1 MRIVVIG
8 AGHVGRTVVEALHD
22 EHEVTVIDPD
32 GACVAALSYR
42 FDVHGVT
49 GNGASRRTLAEA
61 GVDKADLVIASTSRD
76 EVNLV
81 ATMLAKRMSGARTV
95 VRTSNVEYLDAWRER
110 EIDVDFMVSPEVE
123 TANAVA
129 SIVGIPAARQ
139 TDVFADGLV
148 QIVEFDVP
156 QDCASDAIVGKLLR
170 EAAVPDDSKV
180 VGIIRGNRAI
190 RPDGD
195 AVIEPGDRVIVIA
208 SPDAARAWSRLLAL
222 AEHTVDNVVIFGAGI
237 VGTAIARVLLERGI
251 RVRIVERDGSR
262 ARAVAEA
269 LPKAEVFESDGLDP
283 EFLQRERIGRAAAAV
298 FAMKDDAKTLYA
310 GVLARLHGVDL
321 TIGIVNNPESSAVLD
336 EGGIDVA
343 INPRDRVAEELVRF
357 AHDPRIM
364 QLAMLEH
371 DRFEVLDLTVREDSE
386 LAGRPFRELPE
397 TGTIIGAV
405 IRDGAA
411 LFPHSDDVLH
421 PGDRV
426 IVFVES
432 SRATHVEKVL

>member
-1 MRIVVIG
+1 
-8 AGHVGRTVVEALHD
+8 
-22 EHEVTVIDPD
+22 
-32 GACVAALSYR
+32 
-42 FDVHGVT
+42 
-49 GNGASRRTLAEA
+49 
-61 GVDKADLVIASTSRD
+61 
-76 EVNLV
+76 
-81 ATMLAKRMSGARTV
+81 
-95 VRTSNVEYLDAWRER
+95 
-110 EIDVDFMVSPEVE
+110 MVSPEVE

-156 QDCASDAIVGKLLR
+156 EDCTSDILGRPLR
-170 EAAVPDDSKV
+170 EAGVPEDSKV
-180 VGIIRGNRAI
+180 VGIIRGNRAV

-208 SPDAARAWSRLLAL
+208 SPEAARVWSRALAL
-222 AEHTVDNVVIFGAGI
+222 VEHTVDDVVIFGAGK

-251 RVRIVERDGSR
+251 RVRIVEQNGTR
-262 ARAVAEA
+262 ARTVAEA

-283 EFLQRERIGRAAAAV
+283 EFLERERIGQAAAAV

-310 GVLARLHGVDL
+310 AVLARLHGVGL
-321 TIGIVNNPESSAVLD
+321 TIGVVNDPASTGVL
-336 EGGIDVA
+336 EKGGVDVA

-357 AHDPRIM
+357 AHDPRIL

-405 IRDGAA
+405 IRDRHA
-411 LFPHSDDVLH
+411 LFPRSDDVLRS
-421 PGDRV
+421 GDRV

>member
-1 MRIVVIG
+1 MVIG

-22 EHEVTVIDPD
+22 EHDVTVIDLD
-32 GACVAALSYR
+32 AANVAALSYR
-42 FDVHGVT
+42 FDVHAVT
-49 GNGASRRTLAEA
+49 GNGASRRTLGEA
-61 GVDKADLVIASTSRD
+61 RIDKADLVIASTSRD

-81 ATMLAKRMSGARTV
+81 ATMLAKRMSSARTV
-95 VRTSNVEYLDAWRER
+95 VRTSNAEYLDAWRER

-139 TDVFADGLV
+139 TDVFADGRV

-156 QDCASDAIVGKLLR
+156 EDSACVPIVGRKLR
-170 EAAVPDDSKV
+170 DAAVPEDSKV
-180 VGIIRGNRAI
+180 VGMIRGSRAI

-195 AVIEPGDRVIVIA
+195 AVIEPGDRIIVIS
-208 SPDAARAWSRLLAL
+208 SPEAARAWSRALAL
-222 AEHTVDNVVIFGAGI
+222 AEHTVDDVVIFGAGK
-237 VGTAIARVLLERGI
+237 VGTALARVLLERSI
-251 RVRIVERDGSR
+251 RVRIVEQDGTR

-269 LPKAEVFESDGLDP
+269 LPRAEVFESDGLDP
-283 EFLQRERIGRAAAAV
+283 EFLERERIGQASATV

-310 GVLARLHGVDL
+310 AVLARLHGVEL
-321 TIGIVNNPESSAVLD
+321 TIAIVNDPASTGVL
-336 EGGIDVA
+336 EKGGVDVA

-357 AHDPRIM
+357 AHDPRIL

-371 DRFEVLDLTVREDSE
+371 DRFEVLDLAVREDSE

-405 IRDGAA
+405 IRDGRAM
-411 LFPHSDDVLH
+411 FPNSDDVLH
-421 PGDRV
+421 AGDRV

>member
-1 MRIVVIG
+1 VRIVVIG

-22 EHEVTVIDPD
+22 EHEVIVIDLD
-32 GACVAALSYR
+32 AANVAALSYR
-42 FDVHGVT
+42 FDVHAVT

-61 GVDKADLVIASTSRD
+61 GVDRADLVIASTSRD

-81 ATMLAKRMSGARTV
+81 ATMLAKRLSSARTV
-95 VRTSNVEYLDAWRER
+95 VRTSNAEYLDAWRER

-156 QDCASDAIVGKLLR
+156 EDCTSDILGRPLR
-170 EAAVPDDSKV
+170 EAGVPEDSKV
-180 VGIIRGNRAI
+180 VGIIRGNRAV

-208 SPDAARAWSRLLAL
+208 SPEAARVWSRALAL
-222 AEHTVDNVVIFGAGI
+222 VEHTVDDVVIFGAGK

-251 RVRIVERDGSR
+251 RVRIVEQNGTR
-262 ARAVAEA
+262 ARTVAEA

-283 EFLQRERIGRAAAAV
+283 EFLERERIGQAAAAV

-310 GVLARLHGVDL
+310 AVLARLHGVGL
-321 TIGIVNNPESSAVLD
+321 TIGVVNDPASTGVL
-336 EGGIDVA
+336 EKGGVDVA

-357 AHDPRIM
+357 AHDPRIL

-405 IRDGAA
+405 IRDRHA
-411 LFPHSDDVLH
+411 LFPRSDDVLRS
-421 PGDRV
+421 GDRV